1 MWLGMRLRVNWPWPP
16 LKRGDGVT
24 ILIVTL
30 LIIVIITVFFGSNK
44 SAGLGPASNWGFGPD
59 WRCTHLGEGDPV
71 CFKKTPTKSPPPN

>member
-30 LIIVIITVFFGSNK
+30 LIIVIITVFFG
-44 SAGLGPASNWGFGPD
+44 
-59 WRCTHLGEGDPV
+59 
-71 CFKKTPTKSPPPN
+71 